1 MVVKWQ
7 IHSINLLFWYFGFFN
22 SRLHW
27 IISSSDNNQAK
38 AMSYFIPGLKLK
50 WMFSHY
56 CSSIKLPFSTLLV
69 SLGTSECST
78 GSYVCDINANCTK
91 TDDSYICACKGY
103 TGDGHSFNSRRK
115 FLTNKKKLFPL
126 KLRNL
131 MFFSLSCNVLAI
143 NFCSQ
148 MSMSVAM
155 ATMFAMSIWTVTTQ
169 MVLIFVPAKKDTLEM
184 DSHVKVNK
192 SSPHYLKH
200 TALLIS
206 YRPWKLAHIFED
218 CFHAPL
224 SYFY

>member
-1 MVVKWQ
+1 MNV
-7 IHSINLLFWYFGFFN
+7 LTPLC
-22 SRLHW
+22 
-27 IISSSDNNQAK
+27 
-38 AMSYFIPGLKLK
+38 
-50 WMFSHY
+50 
-56 CSSIKLPFSTLLV
+56 CSSIKLPFSTLLL
-69 SLGTSECST
+69 SPGTGECST

-103 TGDGHSFNSRRK
+103 TGDGHSCQGIIIAFEIAGES
-115 FLTNKKKLFPL
+115 FSQIKKKLFPL

-155 ATMFAMSIWTVTTQ
+155 ATMFAMLIPTVTTQ
-169 MVLIFVPAKKDTLEM
+169 MVLIFVLARKDTLEM

-192 SSPHYLKH
+192 SSLHYLKQA
-200 TALLIS
+200 ALNIS
-206 YRPWKLAHIFED
+206 YRSWKLAHVLET